1 MSLELTGPL
10 PSELSLDG
18 RTCDNATYP
27 HESSTS
33 FGTSSYLAYLP
44 SPYEQDPFI
53 RGFLRIIESILGPI
67 EGTIDNLANYFD
79 PRLAPA
85 ALLPWLASW
94 VDIELDENWPLDR
107 RRQLVAWAARLHR
120 WRGTRRGL
128 REYLR
133 LYTGRTPLIVE
144 NFDGMRLDQDAQL
157 GTTTRIG
164 RGVPRAHC
172 ITVTVLANDPDTL
185 NEGVLRRIIET
196 QKPAGV
202 GYTLEVQ
209 RADARE
215 AELDS
220 TRC

>member
-1 MSLELTGPL
+1 MSIELTSTL
-10 PSELSLDG
+10 RSDVSLDG
-18 RTCDNATYP
+18 RAYVDGALS

-33 FGTSSYLAYLP
+33 FSTSSYLAYLP
-44 SPYEQDPFI
+44 PPYEQDPFI
-53 RGFLRIIESILGPI
+53 RGFLLIIESILGPI
-67 EGTIDNLANYFD
+67 EGMIDNLANYFD

-164 RGVPRAHC
+164 RGTPRAHW
-172 ITVTVLANDPDTL
+172 ITVTVLADDSAML
-185 NEGVLRRIIET
+185 NESILRRIIEA

-209 RADARE
+209 RVDARE
-215 AELDS
+215 AETDL
-220 TRC
+220 TTC